1 VLLWWHLWEE
11 TIMPATTTL
20 KLPAELKE
28 RITPLAES
36 AGKSPHAWMVEAL
49 EQQAVAAEK
58 RHALVAAAL
67 AARAEVAETGL
78 VYRAEDVHA
87 YLSAKAGGAKPRRPK
102 PVRQ

>member
-1 VLLWWHLWEE
+1 
-11 TIMPATTTL
+11 MSATTTL
-20 KLPAELKE
+20 KLPAALKE

-58 RHALVAAAL
+58 RHAFVRAAL

>member
-1 VLLWWHLWEE
+1 MSV
-11 TIMPATTTL
+11 TTTL

-36 AGKSPHAWMVEAL
+36 AGKSAHAWMVEAL

-58 RHALVAAAL
+58 RLAFVAAAL
-67 AARAEVAETGL
+67 AARAKVAETGL
-78 VYRAEDVHA
+78 VYPAEHVHA
-87 YLSAKAGGAKPRRPK
+87 YIRAKARGKKPRRPD